1 MPRLILSILFLVMFN
16 VELKPQGNSLDK
28 VYNNKKFEFLGDH
41 EDLTL
46 YKKVNSNT
54 YYFNTLQ
61 KLN

>member
-1 MPRLILSILFLVMFN
+1 MFN